1 MLVEFDSAALIKREQ
16 HLDAAGPTTELSQL
30 SKNEVVFVDGLCS
43 RLASG
48 NSDTGLQSATARDV
62 NRSRIRATATFER
75 EHYKV
80 PNPTISVKDLQGRFG
95 FSSFVT

>member
-1 MLVEFDSAALIKREQ
+1 MVEFDSAALIKREQ
-16 HLDAAGPTTELSQL
+16 HLDVARPTPELSQH
-30 SKNEVVFVDGLCS
+30 SKNKVAFVEGLCN

-62 NRSRIRATATFER
+62 NRSRIRATVTFER

-80 PNPTISVKDLQGRFG
+80 PNPKISVKDIKGRFV
-95 FSSFVT
+95 FSSFVI